1 MPDSAIELASGF
13 LQFAVS
19 VLVGAAGVII
29 AFIWGFVATHPSD
42 SSTLVKWSTG
52 LLLLSIIA
60 GILSLQFAITVVSK
74 QGGPTNPTKSTTVAI
89 SFLISWVAFIVGC
102 GFLAAAIPGG
112 I

>member
-1 MPDSAIELASGF
+1 MPDSPVELASGF

-42 SSTLVKWSTG
+42 SSTLVKWASA
-52 LLLLSIIA
+52 LLLVSIIA
-60 GILSLQFAITVVSK
+60 GILSLQFAITVVSRT
-74 QGGPTNPTKSTTVAI
+74 GGPTNPTTSRSVAA
-89 SFLISWVAFIVGC
+89 SFGVSWITFIVGC
-102 GFLAAAIPGG
+102 GLLAAAIPGG